1 MRKSLQD
8 LSGAWSAAP
17 TPLTDSLKVDAA
29 SVRRMVKHHIRL
41 GHRGMFIC
49 GTCGEGPFLLRK
61 ELRRLT
67 TLATEANNGKMAI
80 AVQVTDNSFSKVLDN
95 IAQAKTDGADI
106 AVVAEPW
113 FAGAW
118 TREEFFLKHYL
129 EIAERSPLPIG
140 IYSRG
145 QVVPLGIYPQIA
157 VHPNVRMFK
166 DSSINEDL
174 MKRLLTVAAKRKSL
188 TLMTGYEFGI
198 GPYLEAG
205 YDGAVAGGGIL
216 IGALTVRMIEA
227 ARQGEFNKLP
237 ALQKHIDRIL
247 YPAYGGKKI
256 KSWLTGLKYTL
267 VKMGIFRNTAG
278 YLKYPLPDSAK
289 KQIENMIEREKQVL
303 WP

>member
-1 MRKSLQD
+1 
-8 LSGAWSAAP
+8 
-17 TPLTDSLKVDAA
+17 
-29 SVRRMVKHHIRL
+29 
-41 GHRGMFIC
+41 MFIG
-49 GTCGEGPFLLRK
+49 GTCGEGPFLPRK
-61 ELRRLT
+61 EFRRLT
-67 TLATEANNGKMAI
+67 TLVVEANNGKMAI

-118 TREEFFLKHYL
+118 TREDFFLKHYL

-145 QVVPLGIYPQIA
+145 QIVPLRLYPRIA
-157 VHPNVRMFK
+157 MHPNVRMFK
-166 DSSINEDL
+166 DSSINEEL
-174 MKRLLTVAAKRKSL
+174 MRGLLAVASKRKSL

-198 GPYLEAG
+198 GPYLQAG
-205 YDGAVAGGGIL
+205 YTGALAGGGVL
-216 IGALTVRMIEA
+216 IGALTVKMIEA
-227 ARQGEFNKLP
+227 AKLNEFNKLP

-267 VKMGIFRNTAG
+267 VKMGIFRTTAG
-278 YLKYPLPDSAK
+278 YLKYPLPNSAK
-289 KQIENMIEREKQVL
+289 KRIANMIKKEKQVL